1 MVARLRSLRQKIK
14 RHPARLAVIVGAGV
28 PAIALIVALLGGYL
42 FSWDWTGFNGGES
55 KITITSTS
63 KGTTTAQ
70 ELQPARTLWDWLELL
85 AALAIPIVVGF
96 GVAWFTSQQGKVSN
110 AENKD
115 NQREDALQ
123 AYIDKISELL
133 LHEKLRGS
141 ADDDE
146 VRKIARVRTL
156 TVLRGLDAQRKA
168 SLLQFLHE
176 SGLIDKNNR
185 IIDLSEAQLSEADL
199 CSANLRDADLR
210 EANLRGANLGG
221 VNLLYANLRGADLQ
235 GARLP
240 GANLRGADLREVNLQ
255 GADLS
260 DARLPGVK
268 LFGARLSK
276 ANLSRATLEGAVLE
290 GADLSGAN
298 LLGASVTT
306 EQLEKANS
314 LQGATMPDGSKHA

>member
-85 AALAIPIVVGF
+85 AVLAIPIVVGF

-221 VNLLYANLRGADLQ
+221 VNLLYANLRGADL
-235 GARLP
+235 
-240 GANLRGADLREVNLQ
+240 REVNLQ

-290 GADLSGAN
+290 GADLNGAD

-306 EQLEKANS
+306 EQLEKAKS

>member
-42 FSWDWTGFNGGES
+42 FSWDWTGFNGGEN

-63 KGTTTAQ
+63 KGTTTAK
-70 ELQPARTLWDWLELL
+70 ELQPARTLWDWLGLL
-85 AALAIPIVVGF
+85 ATLAIPIVVGF
-96 GVAWFTSQQGKVSN
+96 GVAWFTTQQGKVSN

-123 AYIDKISELL
+123 TYIDKISELL

-141 ADDDE
+141 AEDDE
-146 VRKIARVRTL
+146 VRNIARVRTL

-176 SGLIDKNNR
+176 SGLIDKNKR
-185 IIDLSEAQLSEADL
+185 IIDLSEAQLSEANL

-210 EANLRGANLGG
+210 EANLRGANLG
-221 VNLLYANLRGADLQ
+221 VLTCFMPICVELTCLK
-235 GARLP
+235 P
-240 GANLRGADLREVNLQ
+240 GCLERTYVELTCVKSTCMEPTCLM
-255 GADLS
+255 
-260 DARLPGVK
+260 PGC
-268 LFGARLSK
+268 
-276 ANLSRATLEGAVLE
+276 LE
-290 GADLSGAN
+290 S
-298 LLGASVTT
+298 
-306 EQLEKANS
+306 
-314 LQGATMPDGSKHA
+314 